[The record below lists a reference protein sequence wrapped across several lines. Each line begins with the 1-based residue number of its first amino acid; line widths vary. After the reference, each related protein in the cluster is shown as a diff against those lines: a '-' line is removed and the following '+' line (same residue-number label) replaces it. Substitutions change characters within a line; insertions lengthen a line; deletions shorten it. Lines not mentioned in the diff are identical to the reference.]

1 MNDTQHYVIELDDNR
16 FQETSSRVKRSFGAM
31 GDTAEAQGERI
42 DNSFRKMAVAAAG
55 FFTLKQAADF
65 ARQMIK
71 VRAEVESLEISFRT
85 LVGNKEKAD
94 ALFASIRDFAV
105 NTPMMLN
112 GLAKGAQ
119 TLLSFNVEADKVMG
133 ILKQIGDISM
143 GNQQR
148 FDSLTLAF
156 AQMSATGKL
165 MGQDLLQMINA
176 GFNPLSVMSEKTG
189 KSIAQLKDEMSAGAI
204 TSEMVA
210 QAFADATSEG
220 GKFYNMLEKQSKG
233 LNGSISNLK
242 GAIDDMFNDIGTKS
256 QGTVSDIIQG
266 ATTIVRN
273 YQKIGDALT
282 VLIATYGSYKAAVI
296 ATNLVMKASAFV
308 DNIRLIGMFRKELG
322 LLKAAQQAFNLTAM
336 QNPYILLASAIIGAC
351 VAIGKLVKRQR
362 EEEQAVIDSTREM
375 REEYTQTNKLVTKL
389 KDANLK
395 EGERKKIL
403 DQLREVNPDIVQGIK
418 DEATAY
424 EQLNARLEE
433 YNKRQLAA
441 IAVKQFSKREDF
453 DESVED
459 LVKAKDKME
468 SANADMINTWSTIYS
483 RYLEMRDENKNTYHS
498 WEGINPQVASLI
510 ESLAASDAS
519 EAEKVEAVFSAL
531 RKRNKEKQDAHGA
544 TIANEWEWGELNN
557 LMRGLSDSDFKSA
570 ADKLDKLSNVY
581 EDKANAL
588 KAKIEQIAASI
599 YTTDEKARQEF
610 IDSQMAL
617 YFPDTVKKPEDNGGE
632 QPVIKNIKEQ
642 TAEARALVKQLE
654 QEIADLRS
662 GKTTT
667 DANGNEI
674 KDFAAEIAAREKA
687 LKEAKERLATL
698 TGETDKGTKNN
709 AGEAE
714 RMRRQVEKDGQA
726 LVRLKEDLA
735 LEALEAEYETWDEGF
750 AKQEKLREL
759 AHQREML
766 QLQRNREDYL
776 AKLQDAER
784 AQWEADNPN
793 WKEKN
798 LTFTPTITAL
808 PADIKA
814 NFDAIEKYMTDSF
827 NKANKKSLE
836 EALSDI
842 LTYEQKRA
850 KIIADYEANRSQF
863 YTHDS
868 EGNETGLREG
878 VTEGNLEELQS
889 QRDAAL
895 ASLDE
900 EVASRSQS
908 YQSWLNQISTLTVS
922 QLKTLL
928 EAAKKA
934 LYTLEH
940 DPTADPAALAEARA
954 KVVQL
959 EQTIRDSNL
968 SPDIEELVKWQLYSE
983 QLDEAGKAL
992 SSLGD
997 QMGGV
1002 AGEALSMLGTIM
1014 TSTST
1019 MVKNIQQIT
1028 ENCLKAM
1035 EDGATKASKAIA
1047 AAQSA
1052 VAILAIIQAIYS
1064 AVCQLR
1070 DLIDNNFD
1078 TDSGFGKFASD
1089 FLHFLTD
1096 SETMLENLA
1105 WSLLGPV
1112 GTLVGML
1119 NSTNKASDRRAHQ
1132 QEIER
1137 LMNTYDELN
1146 YQVSRLGKQAEETFG
1161 ETNAAI
1167 RQQQIELKKLQIEA
1181 LRSAIAEERE
1191 LKDPD
1196 EDKIA
1201 GWESQI
1207 QTLQDD
1213 IEDLET
1219 AAVDAIYGESI
1230 KTAIENFADALVDAW
1245 SNGTSAS
1252 EAANKYIRDMIK
1264 KTALQAIL
1272 DYTQASAR
1280 IDAIRDKIKQYL
1292 DNDGIIS
1299 ESEQSEIEGMAQQL
1313 MDEVTEQFEWAQH
1326 LFEEER
1332 EGSKKGIAQ
1341 ASQESVDELNGRA
1354 TAIQGHTY
1362 SIAEN
1367 TQQLLAT
1374 ANAIL
1379 NSVLVIRDNTDSLG
1393 AKVDTM
1399 NEQIRVMRNDISD
1412 ITTKGIIIKR

>member
-1 MNDTQHYVIELDDNR
+1 MNDTQHYVIELDDSR
-16 FQETSSRVKRSFGAM
+16 FQENASRVKRTFGTM
-31 GDTAEAQGERI
+31 GDTAEAQGDRI

-143 GNQQR
+143 GDQQR

-210 QAFADATSEG
+210 QAFADATAEG

-242 GAIDDMFNDIGTKS
+242 GAIDDMFNEIGS
-256 QGTVSDIIQG
+256 NAQGTVSDIIQG

-273 YQKIGDALT
+273 YKKIGDALT

-296 ATNLVMKASAFV
+296 ATNLVMKASAFA

-351 VAIGKLVKRQR
+351 VAIGKLVQRKR
-362 EEEQAVIDSTREM
+362 EEEQAIIDSTREM
-375 REEYTQTNKLVTKL
+375 REEYTQTNMLVAKL

-403 DQLREVNPDIVQGIK
+403 DQLREVNPDIVQDIK

-424 EQLNARLEE
+424 EQLNERLEE
-433 YNKRQLAA
+433 YNKKQLAS

-453 DESVED
+453 ED
-459 LVKAKDKME
+459 AVNDLNEARSKME
-468 SANADMINTWSTIYS
+468 NVNAGMVDTWSTIYD
-483 RYLEMRDENKNTYHS
+483 RYLKMTEDGEKIPDKLKSLMD
-498 WEGINPQVASLI
+498 SLI
-510 ESLAASDAS
+510 SSSAPES
-519 EAEKVEAVFSAL
+519 EKVEAVINAWRDMQSRITQSGGSYQGYADGRSHL
-531 RKRNKEKQDAHGA
+531 QNM
-544 TIANEWEWGELNN
+544 L
-557 LMRGLSDSDFKSA
+557 RGLSDKDFQSA
-570 ADKLDKLSNVY
+570 SKNVAKL
-581 EDKANAL
+581 EDAYNEKAEAL
-588 KAKIEQIAASI
+588 KTKIEQIAASI

-610 IDSQMAL
+610 VDAQMAL
-617 YFPDTVKKPEDNGGE
+617 YFPEKAKNQPTGGDNGS
-632 QPVIKNIKEQ
+632 PIIKNIIEQ
-642 TAEARALVKQLE
+642 TEEARTEIKELE
-654 QEIADLRS
+654 RAIADLRS

-667 DANGNEI
+667 DAAGNDI
-674 KDFAAEIAAREKA
+674 KDFAAEIEAKEKA
-687 LKEAKERLATL
+687 LKEARERLATL

-714 RMRRQVEKDGQA
+714 RMRRQVEKEGEA
-726 LVRLKEDLA
+726 LKRLEEDLIF
-735 LEALEAEYETWDEGF
+735 EAEEAKYQAMEEGF
-750 AKQEKLREL
+750 EKNEKLRDLAHRKEL
-759 AHQREML
+759 A
-766 QLQRNREDYL
+766 QLERNRKDYL
-776 AKLQDAER
+776 DKLQEEER
-784 AQWEADNPN
+784 AQWEAANPD
-793 WKEKN
+793 WKEKK
-798 LTFTPTITAL
+798 LTFTPTITEL
-808 PADIKA
+808 PRNIADS
-814 NFDAIEKYMTDSF
+814 FDAIEKSINDSF
-827 NKANKKSLE
+827 VKANK
-836 EALSDI
+836 EALDKVLSDV
-842 LTYEQKRA
+842 LTYEQKRE
-850 KIIADYEANRSQF
+850 KIEADYKSKRSQL
-863 YTHDS
+863 YNHD
-868 EGNETGLREG
+868 EDGNETGLREG
-878 VTEGNLEELQS
+878 VTEGNLEELQR
-889 QRDAAL
+889 QRDEAL
-895 ASLDE
+895 QSLDE
-900 EVASRSQS
+900 EAASRSQAF
-908 YQSWLNQISTLTVS
+908 QSWLNQISTLTVS
-922 QLKTLL
+922 QLKKLL

-934 LYTLEH
+934 LSVLEK
-940 DPTADPAALAEARA
+940 DPNADPAKLAEARERV
-954 KVVQL
+954 KQL
-959 EQTIRDSNL
+959 EQAISSTDL
-968 SPDIEELVKWQLYSE
+968 SPDVAQVTQWQRYRE
-983 QLDEAGKAL
+983 QLDEVGE
-992 SSLGD
+992 SLKGLGN

-1002 AGEALSMLGTIM
+1002 AGDALSMLGTVM

-1019 MVKNIQQIT
+1019 MVQNIQKLT
-1028 ENCLKAM
+1028 ENSLKAM
-1035 EDGATKASKAIA
+1035 EDTADTASKAIA

-1052 VAILAIIQAIYS
+1052 VAVLAIIQAIYS
-1064 AVCQLR
+1064 AVSELK
-1070 DLIDNNFD
+1070 DLISNNFD
-1078 TDSGFGKFASD
+1078 TDSGFGAFASD
-1089 FLHFLTD
+1089 FLGAITD
-1096 SETMLENLA
+1096 PKNL
-1105 WSLLGPV
+1105 LLGPV
-1112 GTLVGML
+1112 GIVM
-1119 NSTNKASDRRAHQ
+1119 SMKRSREDREHE

-1137 LMNTYDELN
+1137 LINVYNDLN
-1146 YQVSRLGKQAEETFG
+1146 SQVERLGKQADDTFG
-1161 ETNAAI
+1161 STNASI
-1167 RQQQIELKKLQIEA
+1167 RQQQIELKQLQIDSLNA
-1181 LRSAIAEERE
+1181 AIAEEKE

-1196 EDKIA
+1196 DDKIA
-1201 GWESQI
+1201 EWEGQI
-1207 QTLQDD
+1207 QTLRND
-1213 IEDLET
+1213 IEDLNT
-1219 AAVDAIYGESI
+1219 AAVDAIYGENI

>member
-1 MNDTQHYVIELDDNR
+1 M
-16 FQETSSRVKRSFGAM
+16 
-31 GDTAEAQGERI
+31 
-42 DNSFRKMAVAAAG
+42 
-55 FFTLKQAADF
+55 
-65 ARQMIK
+65 
-71 VRAEVESLEISFRT
+71 
-85 LVGNKEKAD
+85 
-94 ALFASIRDFAV
+94 
-105 NTPMMLN
+105 
-112 GLAKGAQ
+112 
-119 TLLSFNVEADKVMG
+119 
-133 ILKQIGDISM
+133 
-143 GNQQR
+143 
-148 FDSLTLAF
+148 
-156 AQMSATGKL
+156 
-165 MGQDLLQMINA
+165 
-176 GFNPLSVMSEKTG
+176 
-189 KSIAQLKDEMSAGAI
+189 
-204 TSEMVA
+204 
-210 QAFADATSEG
+210 
-220 GKFYNMLEKQSKG
+220 
-233 LNGSISNLK
+233 
-242 GAIDDMFNDIGTKS
+242 
-256 QGTVSDIIQG
+256 
-266 ATTIVRN
+266 
-273 YQKIGDALT
+273 
-282 VLIATYGSYKAAVI
+282 
-296 ATNLVMKASAFV
+296 
-308 DNIRLIGMFRKELG
+308 
-322 LLKAAQQAFNLTAM
+322 
-336 QNPYILLASAIIGAC
+336 
-351 VAIGKLVKRQR
+351 
-362 EEEQAVIDSTREM
+362 
-375 REEYTQTNKLVTKL
+375 
-389 KDANLK
+389 
-395 EGERKKIL
+395 
-403 DQLREVNPDIVQGIK
+403 
-418 DEATAY
+418 
-424 EQLNARLEE
+424 EE

-441 IAVKQFSKREDF
+441 IAVKQYSKREDF

-459 LVKAKDKME
+459 LMKAKDKME
-468 SANADMINTWSTIYS
+468 SANADMISTWSTIYT
-483 RYLEMRDENKNTYHS
+483 RYIEMRDTGKNTYLK
-498 WEGINPQVASLI
+498 EGISPQISSLI
-510 ESLAASDAS
+510 ESLAASDIA
-519 EAEKVEAVFSAL
+519 EADKVEAVFSAL
-531 RKRNKEKQDAHGA
+531 RGLKKAKNDAHGA
-544 TIANEWEWGELNN
+544 MIGQERELGDLGNI
-557 LMRGLSDSDFKSA
+557 MRGLSDSDFKSA
-570 ADKLDKLSNVY
+570 ADKLDNFGKVY
-581 EDKANAL
+581 EEKANAL

-610 IDSQMAL
+610 IDAQMAL
-617 YFPDTVKKPEDNGGE
+617 YFPESVKKLDNGDNE
-632 QPVIKNIKEQ
+632 NPVIKSFKEQ
-642 TAEARALVKQLE
+642 IQETEAEIEKLE
-654 QEIADLRS
+654 KYIDELRS
-662 GKTTT
+662 GKRTT
-667 DANGNEI
+667 DLKGNVITDFSTEI
-674 KDFAAEIAAREKA
+674 EAK
-687 LKEAKERLATL
+687 LKELKKYQDKLATL
-698 TGETDKGTKNN
+698 TGKTDKELVQDNTQ
-709 AGEAE
+709 AE
-714 RMRRQVEKDGQA
+714 KLRQQIEKESLA
-726 LVRLKEDLA
+726 LKRLKEDLA
-735 LEALEAEYETWDEGF
+735 FEVEEAEYQSWKDGF
-750 AKQEKLREL
+750 VKNEKLRDL
-759 AHQREML
+759 AHRREL
-766 QLQRNREDYL
+766 TQLERNKEDYL
-776 AKLQDAER
+776 IKLQEAER
-784 AQWEADNPN
+784 SQWEADNPD
-793 WKEKN
+793 WKEN
-798 LTFTPTITAL
+798 RLTFTPTITAL

-836 EALSDI
+836 EALNDI

-850 KIIADYEANRSQF
+850 KIIADYEANRSQL

-878 VTEGNLEELQS
+878 VTAGNLEELQR

-934 LYTLEH
+934 LYTLES

-954 KVVQL
+954 KVIQL
-959 EQTIRDSNL
+959 EKTIRDANL

-983 QLDEAGKAL
+983 QLDDAGKAL

-1035 EDGATKASKAIA
+1035 EDGASKASKAIA

-1052 VAILAIIQAIYS
+1052 VAILAIIQAIYT

-1078 TDSGFGKFASD
+1078 TDSGFAKFASD

-1119 NSTNKASDRRAHQ
+1119 TSTNKASDRRAHQ

-1146 YQVSRLGKQAEETFG
+1146 YQVGRLGKQAEETFG

-1167 RQQQIELKKLQIEA
+1167 CQQQIELKKQQIEA
-1181 LRSAIAEERE
+1181 LRSAIAEEQE

-1332 EGSKKGIAQ
+1332 EGSKKGIAH

-1354 TAIQGHTY
+1354 TAIQGHTF

-1393 AKVDTM
+1393 VKVDTM